1 MDKKDSLRNGKAKAM
16 HLNENKP
23 KYNLVK
29 KFAEF
34 GIDVTKM

>member
-1 MDKKDSLRNGKAKAM
+1 MKDSFNKGKAKAAR
-16 HLNENKP
+16 LNEDKP